1 MSLTSRTVRM
11 RAHHL
16 RPGPRRTSPAEAAV
30 ASAPITAVSGM
41 RPCMAAVRSSLIA
54 QRYTASQCH
63 ASASGPG
70 VYAQAG

>member
-1 MSLTSRTVRM
+1 
-11 RAHHL
+11 
-16 RPGPRRTSPAEAAV
+16 
-30 ASAPITAVSGM
+30 VSGM